1 MNLLSLS
8 AYTSARLKKIEKK
21 TSQNGLE
28 VAKVGQIANR
38 WMIGLMVN
46 GSMVDRLNGQ
56 LEQF

>member
-46 GSMVDRLNGQ
+46 GSMVDRLIGQ
-56 LEQF
+56 